1 MVALV
6 SDNTQRQA
14 NSACTDYDLG
24 GIDFSKLGGGAGGIP
39 GMEGMA
45 GMGGE
50 DDEGDEE
57 DDEEMPELE
66 DDAAAGAK
74 EGKKIEEVE

>member
-1 MVALV
+1 MAALV
-6 SDNTQRQA
+6 SDNQLQA
-14 NSACTDYDLG
+14 TRTSTDGDSG

-39 GMEGMA
+39 GMGGMEGME
-45 GMGGE
+45 GE

>member
-1 MVALV
+1 MAALV
-6 SDNTQRQA
+6 SDNQLQA
-14 NSACTDYDLG
+14 TRTFTDYYSG

-39 GMEGMA
+39 GMGGMEGME
-45 GMGGE
+45 GE